1 MTRIGVALMLGALAA
16 CGVTDPGGEPA
27 EDVAVQEATIAFQYG
42 YWNGQPAPLDEHSM
56 QVVVRAGNYYLA
68 AVVDTKAFQITWGV
82 KLSNQQVPT
91 YMAVNAFGPIVGPG
105 PGPIG
110 PCWNGG
116 ISVDCDK
123 FIKSVG
129 TNTMQMLLNY

>member
-56 QVVVRAGNYYLA
+56 QVVVRAPNYYLA

-91 YMAVNAFGPIVGPG
+91 YMAVNAL
-105 PGPIG
+105 GPIG